1 MGNRFRFS
9 PFRSGSQDYAQRNS
23 SGVGAASLIK
33 GGNAPPRRAGGSQ
46 RAGPM
51 HAFPLPGLLARSSRA
66 SSVLV
71 HVVITSVMPAA
82 FSPSRRSYFHQK
94 FRCQPDDGGRTRLDL
109 LSTTRDSQV
118 TRRYTATERALSSVS
133 RPDAAGSV
141 SSETEKHRAR
151 SLGLRFISLDVPPTP
166 HLDRQITLRV
176 QKTALEQGK

>member
-1 MGNRFRFS
+1 VFLGWRPPLEARCRSPWDLWGVGNRFRFS

-46 RAGPM
+46 RAGPI
-51 HAFPLPGLLARSSRA
+51 HACVPAAGPPRALLAGLQRFSTRR
-66 SSVLV
+66 
-71 HVVITSVMPAA
+71 HYIRFMPAA

-118 TRRYTATERALSSVS
+118 TRRYTTTVS
-133 RPDAAGSV
+133 G
-141 SSETEKHRAR
+141 
-151 SLGLRFISLDVPPTP
+151 
-166 HLDRQITLRV
+166 
-176 QKTALEQGK
+176 